1 VGNLELKIDQRGL
14 HDITNEMVFK
24 SNPGFIFHD
33 SRGFEAGGTN
43 ELNNVKAFITACS
56 EYKNLQNQVH
66 AIWYVIHV
74 GLHVILS
81 PCDPGTASRWMTVGL
96 SQRLK
101 STFFPSVVPA
111 VVSLHNVPLIS
122 SPDIYSRAVPVIA
135 VFTKFDALEMKAY
148 QDLLDKDCPREEAK
162 AQASNYAL
170 ESIKGHVESLY
181 KKPHPP
187 MGHVYLRGDKSALMH
202 TTYYN
207 VASDMY
213 KPDANCHELSKQTAA
228 VINDDT
234 LQHLFVSTQQN
245 NLELCVE
252 YSIKQWVTNLTS
264 RVYILAKLNIPS
276 ISVVVPQFVAAT
288 SQPSHSFPLE
298 AQQELCK
305 WFPNFEVITSHS

>member
-33 SRGFEAGGTN
+33 SRGFEAGGID
-43 ELNNVKAFITACS
+43 ELNNVKAFITARS
-56 EYKNLQNQVH
+56 ENKFLQDQVH

-74 GLHVILS
+74 GLHVISS
-81 PCDPGTASRWMTVGL
+81 PSVSGTASHWMIVGL

-111 VVSLHNVPLIS
+111 VVSLHNIPLTS
-122 SPDIYSRAVPVIA
+122 SPDICSRAVPVIA

-148 QDLLDKDCPREEAK
+148 QDLLDEDHPREEAK
-162 AQASNYAL
+162 AQASNHAL
-170 ESIKGHVESLY
+170 GSIKGHVESLY
-181 KKPHPP
+181 KKAHPP
-187 MGHVYLRGDKSALMH
+187 KGHVYLRGDKSAVML

-207 VASDMY
+207 PASDMY
-213 KPDANCHELSKQTAA
+213 KPDANCQELTKQTAA

-234 LQHLFVSTQQN
+234 LQHLFVSTQRN

-252 YSIKQWVTNLTS
+252 YSIKRWVTNLTS
-264 RVYILAKLNIPS
+264 RVYIMAKLN
-276 ISVVVPQFVAAT
+276 T
-288 SQPSHSFPLE
+288 L
-298 AQQELCK
+298 
-305 WFPNFEVITSHS
+305 